1 MADSI
6 HNSHTWF
13 AVTLLP
19 NDAQISNDAFDGIC
33 SELIALGALGTA
45 VDCAPEI
52 TCYLEGDRNAVD
64 AFTAHLPSL
73 GCSLLSINQ
82 VVQENWT
89 GACPD
94 VWEPIHAGGI
104 EVVPV
109 ESAFD
114 PRPVP
119 TGAIKIIPGLGFGTG
134 HHATTR
140 MVLTA
145 LDAFAA
151 KRPNTPL
158 SIIDIGTGSGILAIA
173 AAKLFG
179 VAIDAIDI
187 DTAALENAR
196 DNVAINHVEHLV
208 KLSTTPLDQINESY
222 NLILANIYGEVLM
235 SMAPQITKLSKWPTT
250 AILSGMTE
258 IVWQQVQRTYNQLGW
273 SVDTEYNETDWVCA
287 VMTRQ

>member
-1 MADSI
+1 MAHS
-6 HNSHTWF
+6 SHSSQIWF

-19 NDAQISNDAFDGIC
+19 NDEQISNDAFDGIC
-33 SELIALGALGTA
+33 AELMALGALGTA

-52 TCYLEGDRNAVD
+52 TCYLEGDREKVE
-64 AFTAHLPSL
+64 AFTAHLPAL
-73 GCSLLSINQ
+73 GCSLLSINE

-94 VWEPIHAGGI
+94 VWEPISAGRI

-109 ESAFD
+109 ESIED
-114 PRPVP
+114 PRPAP
-119 TGAIKIIPGLGFGTG
+119 PGAIKIIPGLGFGTG

-145 LDAFAA
+145 LDKFAA
-151 KRPNTPL
+151 EQPAQQL
-158 SIIDIGTGSGILAIA
+158 SVLDIGTGSGILAIA

-179 VAIDAIDI
+179 TTVDAIDI
-187 DTAALENAR
+187 DTAALDNAG
-196 DNVAINHVEHLV
+196 DNIALNHVEHLV
-208 KLSTTPLDQINESY
+208 RLSNNTLEQLTDGY

-235 SMAPQITKLSKWPTT
+235 SMAPLITKLSSRPAT

-258 IVWQQVQRTYNQLGW
+258 IVWEQVQHVYTKLGW
-273 SVDTEYNETDWVCA
+273 SIAAEHAETDWVCA
-287 VMTRQ
+287 VMIR